1 MISAADQIPARKASR
16 SGRCRSGSPL
26 FIARALNALMI
37 ALAPSPSI
45 DIEEL
50 LGRLGKSQKSLG

>member
-1 MISAADQIPARKASR
+1 MSSAADKVPASMASR
-16 SGRCRSGSPL
+16 VGRGLRGLPL

>member
-1 MISAADQIPARKASR
+1 MKLAADGVPARKASR
-16 SGRCRSGSPL
+16 IGRGRRGSPL
-26 FIARALNALMI
+26 LLARAVESLKV

-50 LGRLGKSQKSLG
+50 LARVGKSQKALS